1 VKPPALVPQ
10 FVATAPERGTEG
22 GTRRRAYAM
31 LVTIAVVMGALA
43 IVCSQSLG
51 YPLRDPDGFLGP
63 AWLRLPL
70 LVGFAFVADIVP
82 RTLYRARGNPG
93 RYKTEARLLIREHW
107 TKERI
112 VLVLVGLIGFYVTYV
127 SYRNIKNFL
136 PFIMRDGNGPP
147 TKYDYALHRF
157 DHWILFGHDPSS
169 LLHQWLGTSVS
180 AYVLSWVYLIF
191 LPMVPVSIVIWA
203 VWSRNVSFGY
213 WFITAQCICWA
224 LGTVSY
230 YAIPT
235 LGPNFFFP
243 WLYSDLPDTGV
254 ADLQDA
260 LFYGRQ
266 NILWNPFADGVQSVA
281 GFASLHV
288 AITVSLALVA
298 QYTLRTRIFK
308 VVLWTYVVLVAIS
321 TTYFGWHYIADDI
334 AGLVIALV
342 SVYLAALG
350 TGQRFDRG
358 GRSSHPTTSTS
369 DVPVDPTE

>member
-1 VKPPALVPQ
+1 
-10 FVATAPERGTEG
+10 
-22 GTRRRAYAM
+22 M
-31 LVTIAVVMGALA
+31 LVAVAVFMGVLA
-43 IVCSQSLG
+43 VICSRSLG

-63 AWLRLPL
+63 AWIRLPL
-70 LVGFAFVADIVP
+70 LVFGAFVADIVP
-82 RTLYRARGNPG
+82 RTLFRARGNPG
-93 RYKTEARLLIREHW
+93 RYKSEALTLVREHW
-107 TKERI
+107 TRERI
-112 VLVLVGLIGFYVTYV
+112 TLVVVGLVSFYVSYV

-136 PFIMRDGNGPP
+136 PFIMRDGDGPP

-157 DHWILFGHDPSS
+157 DDWLLFGHDPSS
-169 LLHQWLGTSVS
+169 LLHQWLGTGIS
-180 AYVLSWVYLIF
+180 AHLLSWIYLLF
-191 LPMVPVSIVIWA
+191 LPMVPVSVVVWA

-224 LGTVSY
+224 LGTMSY

-254 ADLQDA
+254 SQLQDS

-266 NILWNPFADGVQSVA
+266 TIRFDPFADGVQSVA

-288 AITVSLALVA
+288 AITVTLALVG
-298 QYTLRTRIFK
+298 QYTLRTK
-308 VVLWTYVVLVAIS
+308 VFRVGLWVYVALTAIS

-334 AGLVIALV
+334 AGLAIALV
-342 SVYLAALG
+342 AVYLAALG
-350 TGQRFDRG
+350 TGQQFDRG

-369 DVPVDPTE
+369 DVPVEVTVD